1 MPVSRSSALLEEVHP
16 MIGQDGSS
24 PHEAYLSQQGKDHSA
39 SPQHLPNTMGNENSD
54 DEEDDDDSMAISS
67 MARVWEQCCH
77 GFQAHLSANPNE
89 FYI

>member
-1 MPVSRSSALLEEVHP
+1 

-54 DEEDDDDSMAISS
+54 EEEEDDDDSMAISS
-67 MARVWEQCCH
+67 MARV
-77 GFQAHLSANPNE
+77 
-89 FYI
+89 